1 VGGETGTVHMEQC
14 LFSNLQGGNGA
25 NPSHNPSLKKKAVN
39 ETPVEEPNLVD

>member
-1 VGGETGTVHMEQC
+1 MEQC

-25 NPSHNPSLKKKAVN
+25 NPSHNPSLESKKAVN